1 MDRLWRRHRWGG
13 FAVADDAR
21 IRFDLNQDCCLT
33 KILTH
38 CPDIGRL
45 ELRKEARKPNI
56 YYFNDLGLR

>member
-1 MDRLWRRHRWGG
+1 MDRLWGRHRRGG

-21 IRFDLNQDCCLT
+21 IRFDLNKDCCLT

-45 ELRKEARKPNI
+45 EFGKERREADI
-56 YYFNDLGLR
+56 LYFHDLDFL